1 MNKLD
6 NYIFLTI
13 CEVSLKQFK
22 KSRYMTFVNYCGGMG
37 HAIRSA
43 NLGRTERADLTEIG
57 ITLEKVYGL
66 SDDEAGI
73 YIADY
78 FLFEGEK
85 ILQFEKAVRSV
96 LEFYPMATSG

>member
-22 KSRYMTFVNYCGGMG
+22 KSRYMTFVNYCVGMG
-37 HAIRSA
+37 HAIKSA
-43 NLGRTERADLTEIG
+43 NLGRTEHAALTEIG
-57 ITLEKVYGL
+57 ITLEKIYGL
-66 SDDEAGI
+66 SDDEAGM

-78 FLFEGEK
+78 FFFENEK
-85 ILQFEKAVRSV
+85 IIQFEKAVRST

>member
-22 KSRYMTFVNYCGGMG
+22 KSRYTTFVNYCVGMG
-37 HAIRSA
+37 HAIKSA
-43 NLGRTERADLTEIG
+43 NLGRTEHVALIEIG
-57 ITLEKVYGL
+57 ITLEKIYGL
-66 SDDEAGI
+66 SDEEAGV

-78 FLFEGEK
+78 FLFSTDK